1 MQHRSISEVM
11 TRRVVTVHRD
21 SSFKEIV
28 RLFEDND
35 ITAAP
40 VVDDGGRPLGVV
52 SEGDLLRKAAS
63 LPDPEGRWSRLRLLP
78 LDEARA
84 EAETAGAMMTSP
96 AVTARPDW
104 NIVETARTM
113 DRHGVKRLP
122 VVDETGRLVG
132 LVSRRD
138 LLRPFL
144 RRDEA
149 ICEEIRTDVLDRTLG
164 VAPGSVRVSVREGV
178 VTLTGRV
185 AARADIPVVERL
197 CRSVDG
203 VVAVHHTMEYE
214 YDNLALDIEPPSG
227 HPATAGARDAR
238 HGGEGASARSGRGGP

>member
-1 MQHRSISEVM
+1 MQHRRISEVM
-11 TRRVVTVHRD
+11 TRRVVTVNRD

-28 RLFEDND
+28 RLFADND

-40 VVDDGGRPLGVV
+40 VVDDDGRPLGVV
-52 SEGDLLRKAAS
+52 SEGDLLRKASS
-63 LPDPEGRWSRLRLLP
+63 LPDPDGRWTRLRLLP
-78 LDEARA
+78 MDEARA

-113 DRHGVKRLP
+113 DRHKVKRLP
-122 VVDETGRLVG
+122 VVDESGRLVG

-149 ICEEIRTDVLDRTLG
+149 IAEEIRTEVLDRTLG
-164 VAPGSVRVSVREGV
+164 VAPDSVRVSVRQGV

-185 AARADIPVVERL
+185 AERADIPVVERL

-214 YDNLALDIEPPSG
+214 YDHLAQDVEPPTD
-227 HPATAGARDAR
+227 HPATAAGTRERPA
-238 HGGEGASARSGRGGP
+238 

>member
-1 MQHRSISEVM
+1 MQHRRISEVM
-11 TRRVVTVHRD
+11 TRRVVTVNRD

-28 RLFEDND
+28 RLFDDND

-40 VVDDGGRPLGVV
+40 VVDDDGRPLGVV
-52 SEGDLLRKAAS
+52 SEGDLLRKAS
-63 LPDPEGRWSRLRLLP
+63 NLPDPEGRWTRLRLLP

-113 DRHGVKRLP
+113 DRHQVKRLP

-132 LVSRRD
+132 IVSRRD

-149 ICEEIRTDVLDRTLG
+149 IGEEIRTEVLDRTLG
-164 VAPGSVRVSVREGV
+164 VAPDSVRVSVHQGV

-214 YDNLALDIEPPSG
+214 YDNLALDVEPPEG
-227 HPATAGARDAR
+227 RPATAAGTRDAR
-238 HGGEGASARSGRGGP
+238 HEGEGASARGGP

>member
-1 MQHRSISEVM
+1 MQHRRISEVM
-11 TRRVVTVHRD
+11 TRRVVTVNRD

-28 RLFEDND
+28 RLFDDND

-40 VVDDGGRPLGVV
+40 VVDDDGRPLGVV
-52 SEGDLLRKAAS
+52 SEGDLLRKASS
-63 LPDPEGRWSRLRLLP
+63 LPDPDGRWTRLRLLP
-78 LDEARA
+78 MDEARA

-113 DRHGVKRLP
+113 DRHKVKRLP
-122 VVDETGRLVG
+122 VVDESGRLVG

-149 ICEEIRTDVLDRTLG
+149 IAEEIRTEVLDRTLG
-164 VAPGSVRVSVREGV
+164 VAPDSVRVSVRQGV
-178 VTLTGRV
+178 VTLIGRV
-185 AARADIPVVERL
+185 AERADIPVVERL

-214 YDNLALDIEPPSG
+214 YDNLALDVEPPRE
-227 HPATAGARDAR
+227 HPATAAGTRERPA
-238 HGGEGASARSGRGGP
+238 

>member
-1 MQHRSISEVM
+1 MQHRRISEVM
-11 TRRVVTVHRD
+11 TRRVVTVNRD

-28 RLFEDND
+28 RLFADND

-40 VVDDGGRPLGVV
+40 VVDDDGRPLGVV
-52 SEGDLLRKAAS
+52 SEGDLLRKASS
-63 LPDPEGRWSRLRLLP
+63 LPDPDGRWTRLRLLP
-78 LDEARA
+78 MDEARA

-113 DRHGVKRLP
+113 DRHKVKRLP
-122 VVDETGRLVG
+122 VVDESGRLVG

-149 ICEEIRTDVLDRTLG
+149 IAEEIRTEVLDRTLG
-164 VAPGSVRVSVREGV
+164 VAPDSVRVSVRQGV

-185 AARADIPVVERL
+185 AERADIPVVERL

-214 YDNLALDIEPPSG
+214 YDNLALDVEPPRD
-227 HPATAGARDAR
+227 HPATAAGTRERPA
-238 HGGEGASARSGRGGP
+238 

>member
-1 MQHRSISEVM
+1 MQHRRISEVM
-11 TRRVVTVHRD
+11 TRRVVTVNRD

-28 RLFEDND
+28 RLFDDND

-40 VVDDGGRPLGVV
+40 VVDDDGRPLGVV
-52 SEGDLLRKAAS
+52 SEGDLLRKAS
-63 LPDPEGRWSRLRLLP
+63 TLPDPAGHWTRLRLLP
-78 LDEARA
+78 MDEARA

-113 DRHGVKRLP
+113 DRHKVKRLP
-122 VVDETGRLVG
+122 VVDESGRLVG

-149 ICEEIRTDVLDRTLG
+149 IAEEIRTEVLDRTLG
-164 VAPGSVRVSVREGV
+164 VAPDSVRVSVRQGV

-185 AARADIPVVERL
+185 AERADIPIVERL

-214 YDNLALDIEPPSG
+214 YDNLALDVEPPRE
-227 HPATAGARDAR
+227 HPATAAGTRERPA
-238 HGGEGASARSGRGGP
+238 